1 MAFGAVETIAAI
13 FVLFGVLKMLFVFFS
28 PKTWMGFAKKL
39 YSKPKVLSF
48 ISLVLAAVVLYYLM
62 GAGVTIIQIFAVMTF
77 MTLLLL
83 VGMAQY
89 AKQIIKF
96 YDKKNLK
103 KILADMWLYVVI
115 WIALLI
121 WGLKELFAL

>member
-1 MAFGAVETIAAI
+1 
-13 FVLFGVLKMLFVFFS
+13 
-28 PKTWMGFAKKL
+28 
-39 YSKPKVLSF
+39 
-48 ISLVLAAVVLYYLM
+48 M

>member
-1 MAFGAVETIAAI
+1 VAFGAVETIAAI

-28 PKTWMGFAKKL
+28 PKTWMSFAKKM
-39 YSKPKVLSF
+39 YAKPKVLSF

>member
-28 PKTWMGFAKKL
+28 PKTWMSFAKKM
-39 YSKPKVLSF
+39 YAKPKVLSF